1 MIKDIVWLM
10 LSTLQRTFRK
20 KSSWV
25 LFFGLPVAGILVST
39 LLYGGAGQPLLRVGV
54 VNGDGSER
62 LAADTVRMIG
72 NLKEVKLVEMDAGE
86 LRNELASGN
95 LDTGI
100 VLERGYSEGLR
111 SGKPGHV
118 GIQSAKGA
126 AVTSYIKA
134 MLNQYMD
141 NISAIG
147 RIAGSDQ
154 PKFDKLYAGFQSANF
169 KLVVNTVTDI
179 SGAKRMSYQSI
190 GFLIMFMMTSA
201 VNLSELILVN
211 RENRTYFRILS
222 SPISART
229 YVLSNIF
236 VNLCVMF
243 AQILVA
249 LFFLIYVFKL
259 NVGMAIGPMLV
270 ILGLFSL
277 TSVGISLVVVAFSKN
292 SAGAGALQNFIV
304 MPTCLLS
311 GCFIPL
317 EIMPN
322 AVRRIADFLPQNWVL
337 ESFEKLQSGASLGSL
352 WFNMMLLFAFGLM
365 FFLIASYKFGR
376 NNDTRNFV

>member
-39 LLYGGAGQPLLRVGV
+39 LLYGGAGQPLLRVGI

-62 LAADTVRMIG
+62 LAADTVRMVG
-72 NLKEVKLVEMDAGE
+72 NLKDVKLVEMDAGE

-111 SGKPGHV
+111 SGKLGHV
-118 GIQSAKGA
+118 GIQSVKGA
-126 AVTSYIKA
+126 TVTSYIKA

-141 NISAIG
+141 NISAIS

-169 KLVVNTVTDI
+169 KLAVNTVTDI

-259 NVGMAIGPMLV
+259 NVGMGIGPMLV

-337 ESFEKLQSGASLGSL
+337 ESFEKLQSGAALGSL